1 MKSMLEINEK
11 KVPAVRID
19 PSLDKY
25 DNVVHFQDKL
35 AKANE
40 QIKKSG
46 FPKLT
51 EKNTAANIAFA
62 KYVLT
67 ATLHLH
73 SFECKS
79 LLLTFVGTSNSIAS
93 W

>member
-1 MKSMLEINEK
+1 MKTMLDINKK

-25 DNVVHFQDKL
+25 NNVVLFPEKL

-40 QIKKSG
+40 QLKKSG

-51 EKNTAANIAFA
+51 EK
-62 KYVLT
+62 KR
-67 ATLHLH
+67 
-73 SFECKS
+73 SR
-79 LLLTFVGTSNSIAS
+79 
-93 W
+93 